1 MFDRRAKN
9 REIFQDTCR
18 QIEESTRLQESIKN
32 SIKNQQLY
40 LQGKIYTYVMKRTR
54 SNKMCDVIVSGKRTF
69 EAAEGYVKAG
79 KRVAVLN
86 FASAINP
93 GGGVVNG
100 SSAQEESLC
109 RCSTLYQ
116 CLDIDEM
123 WSQFYEPHRAANN
136 PLYNDDILV
145 TPDVTVFKSD
155 VDWPERLPE
164 DDWYSVDVIT
174 CAAPNLR
181 DQSSNEMNPFA
192 SNHAAELSRQD
203 YIIIM
208 RERIRQIFITAQT
221 TGADVL
227 ILGAFGCGAFRN
239 PPEVV
244 AKLFKEAV
252 DDFGPLFETIE
263 FAVYHTP
270 RKTNNY
276 DSFVNAFNAD
286 NAYDLRRFVE
296 EHYRH
301 FDNALAE
308 IKQGKKQSHW
318 MWYIFPQ
325 IKGLGHSDISK
336 YYAIKDLE
344 EAKAYIQDPYLG
356 GHMQEICEA
365 LLKVRSNIPENVM
378 GYPDDLKLKSSMTL
392 FAMVDPENQ
401 IYKRVLDKFFEG
413 QMDDKTL
420 RKIK

>member
-1 MFDRRAKN
+1 MLDRRTKN
-9 REIFQDTCR
+9 QEIFKDTY
-18 QIEESTRLQESIKN
+18 QAILESERLQESIRN

-40 LQGKIYTYVMKRTR
+40 LQGKVYTYIMKRKR
-54 SNKMCDVIVSGKRTF
+54 SDKMCDVVVSGKRTF
-69 EAAEGYVKAG
+69 EAAESYVRAG

-86 FASAINP
+86 FASATNP
-93 GGGVVNG
+93 GGGVING

-116 CLDIDEM
+116 CLDTDMM
-123 WSQFYEPHRAANN
+123 WKQFYEPHRAANN
-136 PLYNDDILV
+136 PLYNNDILV
-145 TPDVTVFKSD
+145 TPDVIVFKSD
-155 VDWPERLPE
+155 GDWPERMPE
-164 DDWYSVDVIT
+164 EDWYNVDVIT

-181 DQSSNEMNPFA
+181 NHPSNEMNPFA
-192 SNHAAELSRQD
+192 GDQAAELNRQE
-203 YIIIM
+203 YIILM
-208 RERIRQIFITAQT
+208 RQRISQIFVAAQT

-270 RKTNNY
+270 RETNNY
-276 DSFVNAFNAD
+276 DSFVNAFNAEKT
-286 NAYDLRRFVE
+286 YDLSRFVE
-296 EHYRH
+296 EHYKY
-301 FDNALAE
+301 FDIALAE
-308 IKQGKKQSHW
+308 IKHGKKQSHW

-325 IKGLGHSDISK
+325 IKGLGHSDMSK
-336 YYAIKDLE
+336 YFAIKNLD

-356 GHMQEICEA
+356 RHMQEICEA

-392 FAMVDPENQ
+392 FAKADPENP
-401 IYKRVLDKFFEG
+401 IYKKVLDKFFEG